1 MPQNLATIDRRQAI
15 EHRRS
20 KTGATQEAVMER
32 CWREEPRLDDLLS
45 DPMLDAMLARDRIS
59 RDELRRLVEEARLT
73 LARVPR
79 EWAVPP
85 C

>member
-1 MPQNLATIDRRQAI
+1 M
-15 EHRRS
+15 
-20 KTGATQEAVMER
+20 QEAVMER
-32 CWREEPRLDDLLS
+32 SWREEPRLDELLS
-45 DPMLDAMLARDRIS
+45 DPLLDSMLMHDRIS

-79 EWAVPP
+79 EWAQPP